1 MLVPAHRSRDPIEL
15 LDDLDMASNSLT
27 RANLAEAVYEQ
38 VGLSRQ
44 ESAALVESLLDH
56 VSDALIEENLVKIAS
71 FGTFMV
77 REKNARIGRNPK
89 TGVET
94 TISPRRY
101 WCFGPAKSLRTVLTE
116 PGTAKWKTS
125 PSTIV
130 ATIKPHFARPWC
142 LNHNCIL
149 TFGNDSRQDE
159 RKTGG
164 WRAIASHDD
173 AGRGRGGR
181 NG

>member
-1 MLVPAHRSRDPIEL
+1 MLVPAHRPRDPIKL

-94 TISPRRY
+94 TISPR
-101 WCFGPAKSLRTVLTE
+101 KVLVFRASQVLKNRIN
-116 PGTAKWKTS
+116 GTWD
-125 PSTIV
+125 
-130 ATIKPHFARPWC
+130 
-142 LNHNCIL
+142 
-149 TFGNDSRQDE
+149 GQMEDE
-159 RKTGG
+159 
-164 WRAIASHDD
+164 SVDHSSDD
-173 AGRGRGGR
+173 
-181 NG
+181 

>member
-1 MLVPAHRSRDPIEL
+1 MLVAAHRPRDPIKL

-77 REKNARIGRNPK
+77 REKMPVSA
-89 TGVET
+89 ET
-94 TISPRRY
+94 QRPALRQPSHPGRY
-101 WCFGPAKSLRTVLTE
+101 WFSGPAKS
-116 PGTAKWKTS
+116 
-125 PSTIV
+125 
-130 ATIKPHFARPWC
+130 
-142 LNHNCIL
+142 
-149 TFGNDSRQDE
+149 
-159 RKTGG
+159 
-164 WRAIASHDD
+164 
-173 AGRGRGGR
+173 
-181 NG
+181 